1 MAQANGTRPKRSS
14 APGLNGYA
22 NCRGLQPSQ
31 ALVRFDNLFGAAA
44 GQMPASAIILSPKL
58 IVQTGP
64 GSTENT
70 AARGMNVNWNA
81 WSRRTPLA
89 SVSRTDSPACA

>member
-1 MAQANGTRPKRSS
+1 M
-14 APGLNGYA
+14 NGYA

-44 GQMPASAIILSPKL
+44 GQVPASAIILSPKL

-70 AARGMNVNWNA
+70 VARVALHRMNVNWNA
-81 WSRRTPLA
+81 WSCRTPLA